1 MPPSVK
7 LRSKEN
13 LIVRQSEMCEAEAR
27 TLVEMMSK
35 PGETVYDGSAG
46 TCVIVTACLRL
57 GRKVVVADPDQ
68 ETLQLG
74 IQRCKRYANYF
85 AQNGLLPIG
94 EVLPKPPQEVCDVFH
109 ISCCHSSLFAVRAAL
124 PVCWCHASG
133 APRAWVHLPVPHT
146 PRFIFCV
153 VVGIYDSDPQ

>member
-7 LRSKEN
+7 LRGKDGQ
-13 LIVRQSEMCEAEAR
+13 IVRQSEMSEAEAK

-57 GRKVVVADPDQ
+57 GRKVVVADPDT

-74 IQRCKRYANYF
+74 IQRCKRYVNYF
-85 AQNGLLPIG
+85 AQNGLLPLG
-94 EVLPKPPQEVCDVFH
+94 EAMPKPPQG
-109 ISCCHSSLFAVRAAL
+109 L
-124 PVCWCHASG
+124 
-133 APRAWVHLPVPHT
+133 
-146 PRFIFCV
+146 
-153 VVGIYDSDPQ
+153 